1 MRDALDQVNAD
12 QAGSLASFYDSHPE
26 WKPRR
31 TAPGD
36 VSSSVSRLHRAQE
49 IDRIMLGVERE
60 FAQAENARAA
70 FFTRMSVLSPV
81 SLANAALADAAGND
95 RARHRR
101 FIGEVARHQGRLRDW
116 FQDAIQR
123 AALGDE
129 QAPCA
134 RTCLDGYGFRDFDAV
149 PRFVASSDLAQASGM
164 PARTWT
170 LLAWAFA
177 FAVLACIALGL
188 ERSRQ
193 RR

>member
-1 MRDALDQVNAD
+1 
-12 QAGSLASFYDSHPE
+12 
-26 WKPRR
+26 
-31 TAPGD
+31 
-36 VSSSVSRLHRAQE
+36 
-49 IDRIMLGVERE
+49 MLGVDRE
-60 FAQAENARAA
+60 FALAENARAT
-70 FFTRMSVLSPV
+70 FFSRLSALSPV

-95 RARHRR
+95 RTRHRR

-134 RTCLDGYGFRDFDAV
+134 RTCLGGYGFRDFDAV
-149 PRFVASSDLAQASGM
+149 PRFAASPELAIPSSM

-170 LLAWAFA
+170 LLAWACA
-177 FAVLACIALGL
+177 FAVLAMIALAR